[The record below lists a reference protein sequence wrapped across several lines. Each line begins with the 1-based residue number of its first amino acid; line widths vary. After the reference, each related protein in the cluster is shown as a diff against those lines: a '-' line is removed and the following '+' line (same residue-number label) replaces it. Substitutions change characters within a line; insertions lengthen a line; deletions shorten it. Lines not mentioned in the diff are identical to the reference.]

1 MVDTFW
7 TTSSQTPPERVIGL
21 DSPGDGY
28 TDPVGLI
35 RGADGGTGS
44 ATLSADAEALFPTW
58 DADGTIISSRPTT
71 YSASATGDEFSHWHS
86 AHQLAWMAEYG
97 TATTG
102 NDGDGDVTFT
112 YATFGTDSDAGLNLH
127 VMLSADR
134 SEVII
139 LNYLEPGDI
148 AKLSLEDQRAL
159 TLHPAWDD
167 VVTARHLLTPSGGQT
182 VAVARAKASALIDDV
197 IDAIQSSDG
206 YVSGMEAT
214 FESDSS
220 TRATY
225 WHYIFTE
232 QLQIMQG
239 ELDAMAVFDLDVIEQ
254 RVADF
259 STRFSRVERIA
270 AMTAEAQVTG
280 ESLPRAVNAVDGGAS
295 IADALD
301 LLIELELQIYDL
313 AVAAAEVISSGT
325 YEGQVLDTPGMIFVL
340 QTLTNYRKEAEAEAM
355 SEDLDQRNALLADY
369 EKMQTLVTATLTKY
383 SSSGDTDEKKTIADA
398 GILSV
403 LEDEEQRTVAMF
415 DSYWSALNGNTY
427 HAYETEKDL
436 DRPVEAMVD
445 AAGSLLSYE
454 KETWDALGLNLSE
467 ATGTLSRDNQEVM
480 DEVNTLNSE
489 KNRHYDLA
497 SSTLNKMTSILRSI
511 VNS

>member
-1 MVDTFW
+1 MTDTFW
-7 TTSSQTPPERVIGL
+7 TTSQQTPPQRVIGL
-21 DSPGDGY
+21 DSPGDAL

-35 RGADGGTGS
+35 RGADGGTDS
-44 ATLSADAEALFPTW
+44 PTLTADAEALFPTW
-58 DADGTIISSRPTT
+58 DADGTIITSRPAS
-71 YSASATGDEFSHWHS
+71 YSAASTGDEFSHWHS
-86 AHQLAWMAEYG
+86 AHQLAWMAEHG
-97 TATTG
+97 TVTTA
-102 NDGDGDVTFT
+102 NDGDGDITFT
-112 YATFGTDSDAGLNLH
+112 HATFGTNADAGLNLH
-127 VMLSADR
+127 VILSADR
-134 SEVII
+134 KEVIT

-148 AKLSLEDQRAL
+148 AKLPLADQRAL

-167 VVTARHLLTPSGGQT
+167 LVTARHLLTPSGGQT
-182 VAVARAKASALIDDV
+182 VAEARAEATDLVDEIIA
-197 IDAIQSSDG
+197 AIQSSDS
-206 YVSGMEAT
+206 YVSGVESL
-214 FESDSS
+214 FESDPS

-232 QLQIMQG
+232 QLQIMKG

-254 RVADF
+254 RVAAF
-259 STRFSRVERIA
+259 TKRFERIERID
-270 AMTAEAQVTG
+270 AMSAEADITG

-301 LLIELELQIYDL
+301 LLIELELRIYDL
-313 AVAAAEVISSGT
+313 TVAAAEVVSSGT

-340 QTLTNYRKEAEAEAM
+340 QTLTNYRKESEAEAM

-383 SSSGDTDEKKTIADA
+383 SSSGDADEKKTIADA
-398 GILSV
+398 GILNV
-403 LEDEEQRTVAMF
+403 LDDEEQRTVAMF
-415 DSYWSALNGNTY
+415 DSYWSALNNNTY

-436 DRPVEAMVD
+436 SRPVEAMVD
-445 AAGSLLSYE
+445 SSGNLLSYK

-467 ATGTLSRDNQEVM
+467 ATGTLSRDNQEIM